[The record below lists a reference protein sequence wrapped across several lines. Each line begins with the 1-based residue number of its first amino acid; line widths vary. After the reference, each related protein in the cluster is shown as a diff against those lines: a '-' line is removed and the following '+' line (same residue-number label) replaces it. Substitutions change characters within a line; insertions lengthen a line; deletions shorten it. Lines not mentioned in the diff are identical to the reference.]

1 MKFYEIVVQFNTF
14 GNQSEG
20 VFHYMAMQID
30 KKILIE
36 FDVETQMR
44 DGTILRANVY
54 RPVGEGQWPV
64 LLTRLPYGKDLP
76 LGSAALDPAQAA
88 RRGYVVIVQDT
99 RGRFMSEGEWVPF
112 INEALDGIDTIEW
125 AAQLPYSDG
134 KVGMYGISY
143 FGFTQ
148 WSSAVYQPPT
158 LKALAPVQTWNNP
171 FNGVIFRGGALELGS
186 AGSWQLMMG
195 LNDLMRRHRGNP
207 QALGRSIYLLAKEMD
222 ALGKE
227 GYWFLPLREFGPL
240 KRHEIA
246 QTFFE
251 NFSSPMDPEHPNTQP
266 LFISGKQESVEVPT
280 LNVGGWYDIFLQDTI
295 DSYKFMRE
303 QGSTSEA
310 QQSKLLIGPWA
321 HGAFTNPIGE
331 MNFGFGSSAA
341 FIDLQID
348 FMSLQVRWFDHW
360 LKGIDTSMLN
370 EAPIKLFVMGTNVWR
385 DEQEW
390 PLARA
395 VETRYYLHSNGQANS
410 LHGNGYL
417 STELPGREEPSADYY
432 EYNAA
437 NPVITRGGA
446 LLMSP
451 EYRPGPFDQRPTENR
466 EDVLV
471 YTTGALKEDLEVT
484 GQINVH
490 LWAISSAPDTDFVAR
505 LVDVHPDGF
514 AQNLTDGIIR
524 ARYRYAALG
533 EDASLIEPGRAYEY
547 EIDLWATSNV
557 FRAGHRIRL
566 DVTSSNFPRW
576 DRNPNTGH
584 EFGVDSELAVAHQTI
599 LHDRE
604 HASYVV
610 LPIVPQDN

>member
-1 MKFYEIVVQFNTF
+1 
-14 GNQSEG
+14 
-20 VFHYMAMQID
+20 MAMQID
-30 KKILIE
+30 QKVLID
-36 FDVETQMR
+36 FDVEAHMR
-44 DGTILRANVY
+44 DGTTLRANVF
-54 RPVGEGQWPV
+54 RPAGDGQWPV
-64 LLTRLPYGKDLP
+64 LLTRLPYGKDFP
-76 LGSAALDPAQAA
+76 AGNSVLDPAQAA

-99 RGRFMSEGEWVPF
+99 RGRSTSEGEWVPF
-112 INEALDGIDTIEW
+112 INEALDGVDTIEW
-125 AAQLPYSDG
+125 AAQLPYSNG
-134 KVGMYGISY
+134 IVGMYGISY

-148 WSSAVYQPPT
+148 WSSAVLQPPA
-158 LKALAPVQTWNNP
+158 LKAIAPVQTWNDP
-171 FNGVIFRGGALELGS
+171 FNGVVFRGGALELGS
-186 AGSWQLMMG
+186 SGSWQLMMG
-195 LNDLMRRHRGNP
+195 LDVLIRRHRGNP

-222 ALGKE
+222 ALGKQ

-240 KRHEIA
+240 KRHDIA
-246 QTFFE
+246 QAFFE
-251 NFSSPMDPEHPNTQP
+251 NFSRPMDPEHPITQP
-266 LFISGKQESVEVPT
+266 LFITGKHENVIVPA

-295 DSYKFMRE
+295 DNYKFMRE
-303 QGSTSEA
+303 QGSTQVA
-310 QQSKLLIGPWA
+310 RQSKLLIGPWA
-321 HGAFTNPIGE
+321 HGEFNNPIGE

-341 FIDLQID
+341 FIDLRID
-348 FMSLQVRWFDHW
+348 FMNLQLRWFDHW
-360 LKGIDTSMLN
+360 LKGIDTGMLN

-395 VETRYYLHSNGQANS
+395 VETRYYLHSNGQANT

-417 STELPGREEPSADYY
+417 TTDLPDKEEPSADYY
-432 EYNAA
+432 DYDAA

-471 YTTGALKEDLEVT
+471 YTTGELKEDLEVT
-484 GQINVH
+484 GQIKAH

-505 LVDVHPDGF
+505 LVDVHPDGY

-524 ARYRYAALG
+524 ARYRNAMLG

-547 EIDLWATSNV
+547 VIDLWATSNV

-584 EFGVDSELAVAHQTI
+584 EFGVDTELAVAHQTI
-599 LHDRE
+599 LHDSE
-604 HASYVV
+604 HPSYVV
-610 LPIVPQDN
+610 LPIVPQNN